1 MSLRIDREDLEG
13 SSEWN
18 PDAIRTP
25 ANSGAAAESEADR
38 LDAALSALRGGNV
51 GPFASWA
58 GSSRVGASSLIAALA
73 NAPNAAVSDDVMPQ
87 IPGFRLLRILGR
99 GGVGVVYEAEQLLP
113 RRKVAIKV
121 ARARLGASEEARR
134 LFMREA
140 EILARLTHP
149 GIAVVHAVDATDDG
163 RPWFVMELIEG
174 RPLDVALRNRG
185 FQSILRKM
193 ADVARAVH
201 HAHLR
206 GVVHLDLKAANI
218 LVGADDRPK
227 VLDFGFARLIGID
240 ESASGDG
247 AIAGTIAYM
256 SPEQARGATSA
267 IDARSDV
274 WSLGAIL
281 FEVFAKRPLFALP
294 TGDPD
299 VARSIVARGVTPQ
312 EIQLDPKTPH
322 DVRWVVQKAL
332 ATDPEQRFQSALAL
346 AEDLERVL
354 DQLPVSCRPST
365 PWYVFTKFAKR
376 RKGIVAIAA
385 LAVVAVT
392 LALGF
397 GLRELSRATHEADKF
412 AALYSVVEESFAGA
426 DPDESTDPEIK
437 LRDVFEALAERLRAA
452 PPDDVEVRAVLARL
466 VGNTLRKL
474 GRRES
479 AHAMLTT
486 AVAGFESSRGEVD
499 TETARALH
507 DLAVFMHSEF
517 RYVEAEALH
526 RRSLE
531 TRERLLGSTH
541 ATTVH
546 SRGDLAELM
555 LCMGRVREAD
565 QFARENVDATRQ
577 SPNARARA
585 HAFVELARI
594 RIESGQ
600 FELAKIPLRE
610 AFGVLT
616 DSESEPVEEL
626 AHAHLEQARI
636 ATAEAQHSEAIAEAE
651 FGVSI
656 LASLTG
662 PSSTQVA
669 DGLQRLAT
677 AHFVAQHWHVAIEHL
692 RRVITIRE
700 TRLGPNH
707 PLTWLARSFLADAY
721 YKVGLSRRGRFEFE
735 EIERRATETS
745 GADSLV
751 VAELLTGRIA
761 YEPGP
766 TCALEVAERALA
778 IRRKNLP
785 STHPRLIDVL
795 FECGAWHLSLGNPG
809 AALPLFQE
817 ALKSQR
823 AYFASGGLSA
833 WARLE
838 SSARL
843 LHAAGRTKEACDMAE
858 QARSEVGARFEPSHP
873 YVRAMDS
880 LLESVRH

>member
-13 SSEWN
+13 SAEWN
-18 PDAIRTP
+18 SDAIRTP
-25 ANSGAAAESEADR
+25 ANSGAASESEADR

-294 TGDPD
+294 AGDPD

-322 DVRWVVQKAL
+322 DVHWVVQKAL

-346 AEDLERVL
+346 AEDLDRIL
-354 DQLPVSCRPST
+354 DLLPVSCRPST

-397 GLRELSRATHEADKF
+397 GLRELRRATHEVDKF
-412 AALYSVVEESFAGA
+412 AALYAVVEESFAGA

-486 AVAGFESSRGEVD
+486 AVAGFESSRGEID
-499 TETARALH
+499 TETAHALH
-507 DLAVFMHSEF
+507 DLAVFMHSEY
-517 RYVEAEALH
+517 RYAEAEALH
-526 RRSLE
+526 RRSLAI
-531 TRERLLGSTH
+531 REELLGKAHES
-541 ATTVH
+541 TVH

-555 LCMGRVREAD
+555 LAMGRVHEAD
-565 QFARENVDATRQ
+565 ELVRSNVDEVR
-577 SPNARARA
+577 SRGDARALA
-585 HAFVELARI
+585 EALADLARI
-594 RIESGQ
+594 RLESGLINVVEAPLQ
-600 FELAKIPLRE
+600 ESLDITRANQPRMENELVVAL
-610 AFGVLT
+610 V
-616 DSESEPVEEL
+616 
-626 AHAHLEQARI
+626 
-636 ATAEAQHSEAIAEAE
+636 
-651 FGVSI
+651 GVSR
-656 LASLTG
+656 LASARGDHSGALI
-662 PSSTQVA
+662 A
-669 DGLQRLAT
+669 AT
-677 AHFVAQHWHVAIEHL
+677 EIVAIRE
-692 RRVITIRE
+692 RASDVIR
-700 TRLGPNH
+700 
-707 PLTWLARSFLADAY
+707 LADALEQLAH
-721 YKVGLSRRGRFEFE
+721 VHIAADQWEAAIEPQSRV
-735 EIERRATETS
+735 IS
-745 GADSLV
+745 
-751 VAELLTGRIA
+751 
-761 YEPGP
+761 
-766 TCALEVAERALA
+766 
-778 IRRKNLP
+778 IRESRLGMD
-785 STHPRLIDVL
+785 HPRT
-795 FECGAWHLSLGNPG
+795 
-809 AALPLFQE
+809 
-817 ALKSQR
+817 
-823 AYFASGGLSA
+823 
-833 WARLE
+833 

-843 LHAAGRTKEACDMAE
+843 LLSACLHGAGKHNEAQVLLDEIERRVGLRSGAESLPVADVLMVRVKYETDPIAAGDLANKALTIRRELLPRNHPLVIDAAFELGTQRLLGGRIEEAQSVLAA
-858 QARSEVGARFEPSHP
+858 AREMQSKAFSEGARGAWGRLEDAARLLKLSG
-873 YVRAMDS
+873 MDS
-880 LLESVRH
+880 VARDFALEALTEVRRRLGAEHHRARKLEDLLASWKS